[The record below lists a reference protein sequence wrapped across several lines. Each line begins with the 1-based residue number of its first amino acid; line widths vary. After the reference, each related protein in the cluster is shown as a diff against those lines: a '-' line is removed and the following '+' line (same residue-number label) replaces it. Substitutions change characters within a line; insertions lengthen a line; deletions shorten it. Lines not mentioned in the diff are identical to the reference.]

1 MAYTS
6 LGGKSVG
13 STVKLNVSGKATEFI
28 VVHQGKPSNIYDDS
42 CNGTWLLMKDVYEPR
57 QWHSSNVNDYANS
70 TIHSY
75 LNSTFLAMFD
85 SNIQKAIKQ
94 VKLPYRAGSGFGK
107 NVTSGANGLSAKIFL
122 LSSTEVNLV
131 PGYEPTNEGACLS
144 YFSGTNQS
152 GADTKRVAYL
162 NGSTTIWWLRSP
174 FCRSNAGSMFALCV
188 SAAGVQSNLH
198 CFNTLGI
205 RPALILPSTLLV
217 SDDGNVSTNT
227 APSTPGSINVPS
239 SIMGGSTITISWAA
253 STDAEGNLAGYIVE
267 RSTNGGSSWQQIY
280 QSTATSATNN
290 VAKGTT
296 TVMYR
301 VKAYDNEG
309 LQSGWRTSNQVNV
322 VNNDPPS
329 ACPSISVPSTV
340 VGGGK
345 LVVTWSAAADG
356 DGNLSGYI
364 LERCINGGSSWTQI
378 FKGNS
383 LSFTDTITKG
393 WTKVKYRVK
402 AYDSYD
408 AQSAYTT
415 SAERTVDNNTAPT
428 ITCGNASG
436 SDLGTKSS
444 GFSVNYSV
452 DDVDSADT
460 VTVTEKLDGVVKRTF
475 AATKKATNSFAVT
488 GEYFQK
494 ITNGAHTL
502 AIVATDGKKTV
513 THSLTFTKL
522 VTKAIIQPAS
532 PMAADAE
539 ITICA
544 INVSGN
550 IPNDAKFK
558 VEVTNNAKDGT
569 PVWDDCTEEAKK
581 GRNHLFTNKTAAN
594 GWNFSFRVT
603 VERGASG
610 VGGYITSVQ
619 GGFQ

>member
-6 LGGKSVG
+6 LGGKKVG
-13 STVKLNVSGKATEFI
+13 SIVKLKVSGKATNFI
-28 VVHQGKPSNIYDDS
+28 VVHQGKPSNIYDNS
-42 CNGTWLLMKDVYEPR
+42 CNGTWLLMKDIYEKR
-57 QWHSSNVNDYANS
+57 VWQSNNINKYESSE
-70 TIHSY
+70 IHTY
-75 LNSTFLAMFD
+75 LNNTFLNRFD
-85 SNIQKAIKQ
+85 SNIKNAIKQ
-94 VKLPYRAGSGFGK
+94 VKIPYRKNGGSGG
-107 NVTSGANGLSAKIFL
+107 TTQQGANGLPCKIFL
-122 LSSTEVNLV
+122 LSAPEVRFSHDFIDS
-131 PGYEPTNEGACLS
+131 GEGANLS
-144 YFSGTNQS
+144 YFASCALNVKDST
-152 GADTKRVAYL
+152 RVAYY
-162 NGSTTIWWLRSP
+162 NGSPNSWWLRSP
-174 FCRSNAGSMFALCV
+174 FANETDSAWHVNYDGSYDILHTT
-188 SAAGVQSNLH
+188 AASE
-198 CFNTLGI
+198 GI
-205 RPALILPSTLLV
+205 RPALILPSNLLV
-217 SDDGNVSTNT
+217 SDDGSVSTNT
-227 APSTPGSINVPS
+227 APSTPSSINVPS

-267 RSTNGGSSWQQIY
+267 RSTNGGSSWEQIY
-280 QSTATSATNN
+280 QSTATSATNT

-329 ACPSISVPSTV
+329 ACPSISVPNTV

-393 WTKVKYRVK
+393 WTKVSYRVK
-402 AYDSYD
+402 AYDSYN

-436 SDLGTKSS
+436 SDLGTKAS

-460 VTVTEKLDGVVKRTF
+460 VTVTEKLDGAVKRTF

-502 AIVATDGKKTV
+502 DIVATDGKKTV

-522 VTKAIIQPAS
+522 VTKAIIQPTS

-558 VEVTNNAKDGT
+558 VEVTNNAKDSA
-569 PVWDDCTEEAKK
+569 PVWEDCTEEAKK
-581 GRNHLFTNKTAAN
+581 GRNHLFTNKKADN

-603 VERGASG
+603 AERGASG

>member
-6 LGGKSVG
+6 LGGKQVG
-13 STVKLNVSGKATEFI
+13 SIVKLKVGGKATEFI
-28 VVHQGKPSNIYDDS
+28 VVQQGKPSGYYDNS
-42 CNGTWLLMKDVYEPR
+42 CDGTWLLMKDIYEKR
-57 QWHSSNVNDYANS
+57 QWHSSNDNKLENS

-75 LNSTFLAMFD
+75 LNGTFLNLFE
-85 SNIQKAIKQ
+85 STIRNAIKQ
-94 VKLPYRAGSGFGK
+94 VKIPYRFNGGRNGRTRK
-107 NVTSGANGLSAKIFL
+107 GEDGLSCKIFL
-122 LSSTEVNLV
+122 LSGPEVHYSHYNI
-131 PGYEPTNEGACLS
+131 GYDEGSALS
-144 YFSGTNQS
+144 YFALCATESKDS
-152 GADTKRVAYL
+152 KRVAYY
-162 NGSTTIWWLRSP
+162 NASAFSWWLRTPRVEDIESAWNML
-174 FCRSNAGSMFALCV
+174 RDGSGGSVDASDLN
-188 SAAGVQSNLH
+188 GV
-198 CFNTLGI
+198 
-205 RPALILPSTLLV
+205 RPALILPTTLLV
-217 SDDGNVSTNT
+217 TDDGSVSANT

-253 STDAEGNLAGYIVE
+253 STDADGNLAGYIVE

-280 QSTATSATNN
+280 QSTVTSATNT

-329 ACPSISVPSTV
+329 ACPSISVPNTV

-393 WTKVKYRVK
+393 WTKVSYRVK

-460 VTVTEKLDGVVKRTF
+460 VTVTEKLDGAVKRTF

-494 ITNGAHTL
+494 ITNGTHAL
-502 AIVATDGKKTV
+502 AIVAADGKKTA

-522 VTKAIIQPAS
+522 VTKAVIQPAS

-558 VEVTNNAKDGT
+558 VEVTNNAKDSA
-569 PVWDDCTEEAKK
+569 PVWEDCTEEAKK

-594 GWNFSFRVT
+594 GWNFSFRIT

>member
-6 LGGKSVG
+6 LGGKPVG
-13 STVKLNVSGKATEFI
+13 SIVKLKVSGKATEFI
-28 VVHQGKPSNIYDDS
+28 VVHQGKPSNFYDNS
-42 CNGTWLLMKDVYEPR
+42 CDGTWLLMKDIYEKR
-57 QWHSSNVNDYANS
+57 QWNSSNDNKLENS

-75 LNSTFLAMFD
+75 LNGTFLNLFD
-85 SNIQKAIKQ
+85 SNIRNAIKQ
-94 VKLPYRAGSGFGK
+94 VKIPYRYNGGK
-107 NVTSGANGLSAKIFL
+107 NGMTRMRENGLSCKIFL
-122 LSSTEVNLV
+122 LSGPEVHYSHYNI
-131 PGYEPTNEGACLS
+131 GYDEGAALS
-144 YFSGTNQS
+144 YFALCATESRDS
-152 GADTKRVAYL
+152 KRVAYY
-162 NGSTTIWWLRSP
+162 NASPFSWWLRTPRVEDIESVWEMLGG
-174 FCRSNAGSMFALCV
+174 GSGGSTDASDLN
-188 SAAGVQSNLH
+188 GV
-198 CFNTLGI
+198 
-205 RPALILPSTLLV
+205 RPALILPTTLLV
-217 SDDGNVSTNT
+217 ADDGSVSANT

-253 STDAEGNLAGYIVE
+253 STDADGNLAGYIVE

-280 QSTATSATNN
+280 QSTATSATDT

-329 ACPSISVPSTV
+329 ACPSISVPNTV

-345 LVVTWSAAADG
+345 LVVTWSAAADS

-393 WTKVKYRVK
+393 WTKVSYRVK

-460 VTVTEKLDGVVKRTF
+460 VTVTEKLDGAVKRTF

-494 ITNGAHTL
+494 IANGAHTL

-522 VTKAIIQPAS
+522 VTKAVIQPTS

-558 VEVTNNAKDGT
+558 VEVTNNAKDSA
-569 PVWDDCTEEAKK
+569 PVWEDCTEEAKK

-603 VERGASG
+603 AERGASG

>member
-13 STVKLNVSGKATEFI
+13 SIVKLNMSGKATEFI

-42 CNGTWLLMKDVYEPR
+42 CNGTWLLVKDVLGYR
-57 QWHSSNVNDYANS
+57 QWSSSGGNDYANS

-75 LNSTFLAMFD
+75 LNSTILAQFD

-94 VKLPYRAGSGFGK
+94 VRIPYRAGVGESTT
-107 NVTSGANGLSAKIFL
+107 VTSGANGLLTKIFL
-122 LSSTEVNLV
+122 LSCTETNIGGEEV
-131 PGYEPTNEGACLS
+131 PTGEGTYLSFFEEPS
-144 YFSGTNQS
+144 YINQ
-152 GADTKRVAYL
+152 KRVAYL
-162 NGSTTIWWLRSP
+162 NGEATAWWLRSP
-174 FCRSNAGSMFALCV
+174 HCNWRYGGNTSMCV
-188 SAAGVQSNLH
+188 VAKGYDDHQQCTSSQGV
-198 CFNTLGI
+198 

-217 SDDGNVSTNT
+217 ADDGSVSTNT

-309 LQSGWRTSNQVNV
+309 LQSGWRTSKQVNV

-329 ACPSISVPSTV
+329 ACPSISVPNTV

-345 LVVTWSAAADG
+345 LVVTWSAATDG

-393 WTKVKYRVK
+393 WTKVRYRVK

-436 SDLGTKSS
+436 SDLGTKSG

-460 VTVTEKLDGVVKRTF
+460 VTVTEKLDGAVKRTF

-502 AIVATDGKKTV
+502 AIEATDGKKTV

-522 VTKAIIQPAS
+522 VTKAVIQPTS

-558 VEVTNNAKDGT
+558 VEVTNNAKDSA
-569 PVWDDCTEEAKK
+569 PVWEDCTEEAKK

-603 VERGASG
+603 AERGASG